1 MGSNHHSHGK
11 SDPEINIS
19 IPGIFVDAEP
29 YRVAKWS
36 RAEIRPKLRVKNI
49 FALTFLKFGK
59 SAADFFNVDGVKKNN
74 LGLYTN
80 FERRVQKW
88 APKITFRNES
98 AKVHFVNK

>member
-36 RAEIRPKLRVKNI
+36 RAEIRPKLRVKNVKNKFPEFWKI
-49 FALTFLKFGK
+49 RGRFLQRWRGQ
-59 SAADFFNVDGVKKNN
+59 KK
-74 LGLYTN
+74 
-80 FERRVQKW
+80 
-88 APKITFRNES
+88 
-98 AKVHFVNK
+98 